1 MTAGT
6 RSTRA
11 RRKPAGLRRIVGA
24 AMVGAVAEWYEFFLY
39 GSATALVF
47 STQFFAQTGNV
58 FDGVIAAF
66 ALYGVGFL
74 ARPIGGLVFGHFGD
88 KLGRK
93 RLLQLS
99 LTIVGVTT
107 FLMGCLPT
115 YSMIG
120 LWAPALLVVLRLVQG
135 FGFGGEWGGATLIVS
150 EHAPANRRGFW
161 SAWPQSGVPLG
172 NILATLVLLVL
183 SSTLPEDSFLSWG
196 WRVAFWLS
204 VIVVGIGYYIRSR
217 VDEAPIFLEAQAKAA
232 AEKEKQ
238 LGAIEVVR
246 YHWRF
251 VLIGIGARF
260 AENILYYLAMTFS
273 LTYLKVVVE
282 VDTSRILLL
291 MLGAHVLHFFLFP
304 LMGLWSDKIGRRP
317 VFLVG
322 CVLTAVW
329 GFVGFPLMDTGHDAA
344 ILLAVVL
351 AMAINSMVTS
361 PYASMMTEMFPTR
374 IRYTALSLC
383 YQFAPIVAGG
393 FAPLI
398 AVSLLESF
406 HSYLPIAIYLI
417 LAAAVTFIAILFA
430 RETRGTDLY
439 AVDAADAAKM
449 ATVRRA

>member
-1 MTAGT
+1 MSAG
-6 RSTRA
+6 
-11 RRKPAGLRRIVGA
+11 KPNEASGKKPVGLGRIVGA

-47 STQFFAQTGNV
+47 STQFFAQSGNV

-115 YSMIG
+115 YALIG
-120 LWAPALLVVLRLVQG
+120 IWAPVLLVVLRLVQG

-172 NILATLVLLVL
+172 NILATIVLLVL
-183 SSTLPEDSFLSWG
+183 SSALSEEAFLSVG

-204 VIVVGIGYYIRSR
+204 AIVVGIGYYIRSR
-217 VDEAPIFLEAQAKAA
+217 IDEAPIFLEAQAKAA
-232 AEKEKQ
+232 AEKETQ
-238 LGAIEVVR
+238 LGVLEVLR
-246 YHWRF
+246 YHWRL

-260 AENILYYLAMTFS
+260 AENILYYLAITFS
-273 LTYLKVVVE
+273 LTYLKVVVH

-291 MLGAHVLHFFLFP
+291 MLGAHVMHFFLFP

-329 GFVGFPLMDTGHDAA
+329 GFIGFPLMNTGNDAA

-383 YQFAPIVAGG
+383 YQFAPILAGG

-398 AVSLLESF
+398 AVALLEKF
-406 HSYLPIAIYLI
+406 HTFVPIAIYLVF
-417 LAAAVTFIAILFA
+417 AAAVTFVSILFA
-430 RETRGTDLY
+430 RETKGADLY
-439 AVDAADAAKM
+439 AVDAADAQRM
-449 ATVRRA
+449 VEVRR